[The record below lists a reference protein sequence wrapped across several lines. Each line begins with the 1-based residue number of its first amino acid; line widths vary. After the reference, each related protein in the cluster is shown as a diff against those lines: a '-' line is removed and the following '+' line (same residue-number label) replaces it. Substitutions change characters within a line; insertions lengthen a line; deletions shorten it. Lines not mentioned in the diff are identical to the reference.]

1 MTDSSKSGIK
11 SCKPLS
17 LSLSLTFSTAV
28 LAQPII
34 VFTMAVHRRQK
45 EGLKAYKTSQLKAL
59 DMNGI
64 LAAGQA
70 RH

>member
-1 MTDSSKSGIK
+1 MQASI
-11 SCKPLS
+11 
-17 LSLSLTFSTAV
+17 SLTFSTVV

-45 EGLKAYKTSQLKAL
+45 EGLKAYKTLQLKAL
-59 DMNGI
+59 VMNGI

-70 RH
+70 HHYH

>member
-1 MTDSSKSGIK
+1 MQAS
-11 SCKPLS
+11 LS
-17 LSLSLTFSTAV
+17 LSLSLTFSTPV

-34 VFTMAVHRRQK
+34 VFTMVVHRRQK
-45 EGLKAYKTSQLKAL
+45 EGLKAYTTLQLKAL